1 MVLPQAGVPEVTC
14 GLWWLYG
21 GGVESRPIAGVGVLW
36 PTASSGGGVAT
47 GAQRR
52 GGQSG
57 IVEVGPGTEGLARGP
72 RSRGDGGVR
81 GQGDMEVT
89 AGGSSSS
96 GGRGAAS
103 LML

>member
-1 MVLPQAGVPEVTC
+1 M
-14 GLWWLYG
+14 
-21 GGVESRPIAGVGVLW
+21 GGVQSRPIAGVGVLW
-36 PTASSGGGVAT
+36 PTAQSGGGVAT

-52 GGQSG
+52 GAQSG
-57 IVEVGPGTEGLARGP
+57 IVDVGPGTEGSARRP
-72 RSRGDGGVR
+72 RSRVDGGLR
-81 GQGDMEVT
+81 GHGDMGVT